1 MREMSEESLAGRRVR
16 VERGIYRRPNGKYV
30 VCFMLD
36 GRPRFRTVGFD
47 LELAREQRRAFMRS
61 AQFGVLAA
69 TPRLRF
75 GMVAGWWIE
84 RFERRVAT
92 GERRERTLEL
102 HRYHL
107 DSHLLPILGSRLIR
121 EITVSD
127 VALLLDQLRASGRA
141 EKTVAGALGTLSTVM
156 RFAVRNSWI
165 QENPIDKLETCER
178 PRPIRQPQRALGQE
192 EIARLLNACLPQHRP
207 LLATGLFTGT
217 RISQLLGLI

>member
-1 MREMSEESLAGRRVR
+1 MRDMSDESRAVRRVR
-16 VERGIYRRPNGKYV
+16 VERGIYRQPNGKYV

-36 GRPRFRTVGFD
+36 GQARFRTVGLD
-47 LELAREQRRAFMRS
+47 LELAREQRRAFMRA

-75 GMVAGWWIE
+75 AMVAGWWIE

-107 DSHLLPILGSRLIR
+107 DRHLLPILESRLIR
-121 EITVSD
+121 EITVLD
-127 VALLLDQLRASGRA
+127 VALLLDQLRARGRA

-156 RFAVRNSWI
+156 RFAVRN
-165 QENPIDKLETCER
+165 
-178 PRPIRQPQRALGQE
+178 A
-192 EIARLLNACLPQHRP
+192 
-207 LLATGLFTGT
+207 
-217 RISQLLGLI
+217 